1 MVFNPCLKTL
11 PPQDPLPLRECFP
24 SGSVSSLRLAS
35 SSGPAVSPGSCYP
48 RTSFLNETGFL
59 LRARLLLESISTPDL
74 LPPRGCFLLRT
85 RFIPEARLLPSKPL
99 PAHQPFR
106 ETATGRRNQNYPSP
120 QKNSLLPSMQV
131 KQYFKCNIYTSIFF
145 IKISHF
151 IFSS

>member
-11 PPQDPLPLRECFP
+11 PPPDPLHLRE
-24 SGSVSSLRLAS
+24 
-35 SSGPAVSPGSCYP
+35 
-48 RTSFLNETGFL
+48 L
-59 LRARLLLESISTPDL
+59 LHPDPL
-74 LPPRGCFLLRT
+74 SPRGCFLLRT
-85 RFIPEARLLPSKPL
+85 RCLTRELLPPDQFPQRSRLPHPDPLHPRSQVPPSKSL
-99 PAHQPFR
+99 PAHQPNR
-106 ETATGRRNQNYPSP
+106 ETATHRRNQNYPSP